1 MDSQS
6 SQPLLCVFVSSLPLR
21 CEFMRLV
28 CPLHLIPTFL
38 SSHWIY
44 YCLERLLTY
53 LKSCVIHWGTDCRVR
68 SSPKVKGIKFNA
80 WNLWLSQMCFGFFL
94 WFLNDFQ
101 KVRGGI
107 VLLLLS
113 GHYTKLLWHFR
124 LLLSLVI
131 VVHFLTLSYCKC
143 CHNMYK

>member
-1 MDSQS
+1 MIAFESPSYILICWYFFIDVMAITITLPHHESPGLNGAFS
-6 SQPLLCVFVSSLPLR
+6 VLTATVLCFYVSSLPLR

-28 CPLHLIPTFL
+28 CLLHLIPTFL
-38 SSHWIY
+38 SSDWIY
-44 YCLERLLTY
+44 YCLERLLTC
-53 LKSCVIHWGTDCRVR
+53 LKSCVIHWETDCWVR

-107 VLLLLS
+107 
-113 GHYTKLLWHFR
+113 
-124 LLLSLVI
+124 
-131 VVHFLTLSYCKC
+131 
-143 CHNMYK
+143 